1 MWQMAAPALAA
12 MMQSLAISS
21 GVTGRV
27 SLCSR
32 VVKDPVIAQLKMVG
46 FMAVIVDL
54 KGDGW

>member
-1 MWQMAAPALAA
+1 